1 MLMRAYLVVF
11 AMLLVVLQGCVA
23 VQTFPTAARS
33 GDTITLAVGS
43 PDGMTRAN
51 TTAQFTSPSL
61 ANPINLPIRSIIK
74 LRPDNTSFIGAFDE
88 FVSNIPYSSSHS
100 AWLSMIVIDLPVG
113 LPVGAATIN
122 VATSGIYYPGQG
134 ASVNTTPISIEVLP
148 GTGSPNKFMYNPNGY
163 GVAEGDLTDL
173 ESLPQVVVRPPL
185 ASAWEVEFAAAEIKV
200 SAPSRIKS
208 TGLPIPLNHVKVIAD
223 DMSIENSAHQMQMFW
238 TRTGDDYTVNF
249 VNQGHALT
257 FQTRFSIV
265 LYPYSD
271 YEFTPGMVPAV
282 TSVTYYDTSGN
293 VMSSMPTASS
303 YQATLE

>member
-1 MLMRAYLVVF
+1 MFVRAYLVVF
-11 AMLLVVLQGCVA
+11 AMLLLVLQGCVA
-23 VQTFPTAARS
+23 VQTFPVAARS

-43 PDGMTRAN
+43 PDGMTKAN

-61 ANPINLPIRSIIK
+61 ANPVKLPIRSIIK
-74 LRPDNTSFIGAFDE
+74 LRPDNTSFVGAFDE
-88 FVSNIPYSSSHS
+88 LVSNIPYASSHS

-134 ASVNTTPISIEVLP
+134 ASVNSTPIGIEVLS
-148 GTGSPNKFMYNPNGY
+148 GTGSPNKFKYNPNGY
-163 GVAEGDLTDL
+163 GVLDGDLTDL

-185 ASAWEVEFAAAEIKV
+185 NSVWGGTFAAAQIKV
-200 SAPSRIKS
+200 TAPSRTKS
-208 TGLPIPLNHVKVIAD
+208 TGQSIPSGYVKVIAD
-223 DMSIENSAHQMQMFW
+223 DMSIENSAQQMQMFW
-238 TRTGDDYTVNF
+238 TRTGDNYTVNF
-249 VNQGHALT
+249 SSQGNAGP

-265 LYPYSD
+265 LYPNPD

-282 TSVTYYDTSGN
+282 TSVTYYDASGN
-293 VMSSMPTASS
+293 VLSSMPTASS